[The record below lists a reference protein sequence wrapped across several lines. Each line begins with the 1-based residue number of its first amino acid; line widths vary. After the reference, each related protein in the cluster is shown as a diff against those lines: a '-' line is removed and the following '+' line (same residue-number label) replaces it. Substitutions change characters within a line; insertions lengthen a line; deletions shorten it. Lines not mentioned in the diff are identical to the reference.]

1 MLRDGRS
8 CFVYRMNISTVH
20 LLKST
25 SLVII
30 LLLKHLQILMS
41 ELENKSDLESGA
53 VMGGLDHMEDLLVE
67 TENSGFTPQ
76 EKEEGNGSLC
86 KHGDA

>member
-1 MLRDGRS
+1 MLVFIALAS
-8 CFVYRMNISTVH
+8 KWQKLFCLQTHFHFCSFAEVYLS
-20 LLKST
+20 S
-25 SLVII
+25 SYY
-30 LLLKHLQILMS
+30 S
-41 ELENKSDLESGA
+41 E
-53 VMGGLDHMEDLLVE
+53 MGGLDHMEDLLVE